1 MNYRRMEAT
10 ALLVFAVCAAVLG
23 FATAWFDLT
32 ETQAFVVCG
41 VYLIGGLPAILY
53 LHFIARAQRD
63 SSRTRNRPRSA
74 NIRYALWVP
83 PVAIWVV
90 LAVRADDPVTRWL
103 WAGAAGLAVVAVAI
117 DWWLRHR
124 GKNTPRAEGAED
136 T

>member
-53 LHFIARAQRD
+53 LHFIAKAQRD

-74 NIRYALWVP
+74 NS
-83 PVAIWVV
+83 
-90 LAVRADDPVTRWL
+90 DTRCGFHPWPSGSFSPC
-103 WAGAAGLAVVAVAI
+103 A
-117 DWWLRHR
+117 R
-124 GKNTPRAEGAED
+124 T
-136 T
+136 TQ